1 MPPSISPT
9 EIILDRLQRS
19 DDEIKSIGETLTEH
33 RVEFAKL
40 SQQVADHERRG
51 EERHA
56 QIISSIKSIEK
67 NYQRTMDAQA
77 QANKELIANMH
88 NESMQR
94 NKSLV
99 KTFSIIGTMVTGV
112 VSAIW
117 GYQRSV
123 SQAAQPVQTIQVE
136 ENSQGAP

>member
-9 EIILDRLQRS
+9 DLILDRLQRA

-33 RVEFAKL
+33 RVDFAKL

-67 NYQRTMDAQA
+67 NYQRAMEAQA

-88 NESMQR
+88 NESIQR
-94 NKSLV
+94 TKGLV

-117 GYQRSV
+117 GFQRATSE
-123 SQAAQPVQTIQVE
+123 AAQPAHIE
-136 ENSQGAP
+136 EKQQGAP